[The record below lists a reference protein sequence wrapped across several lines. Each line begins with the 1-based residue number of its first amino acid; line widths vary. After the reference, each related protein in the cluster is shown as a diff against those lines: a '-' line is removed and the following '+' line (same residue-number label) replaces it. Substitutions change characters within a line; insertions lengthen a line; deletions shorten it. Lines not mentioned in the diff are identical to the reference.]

1 MGEREQGERERT
13 GERIGGGR
21 EKVKEGLAS
30 IYSRV

>member
-21 EKVKEGLAS
+21 EKVKERLGS